1 MRVLKMMFYLILVG
15 VPFSWSL
22 SEWLDD
28 GEIISPFLLP
38 YVNEWKSDMDRAGI
52 AYKKEFADIRH
63 INLTEFFIEKAGT
76 SSRFNHMILIDD
88 SLIKHGPLSV
98 KATVYHELG
107 HYIFQLEHGSC
118 VIMEK
123 TAHLESDYSEN
134 WNTYLKEYLIVCNRS
149 LTQP

>member
-1 MRVLKMMFYLILVG
+1 MMFYLILVG

-28 GEIISPFLLP
+28 GEIISPFLVP
-38 YVNEWKSDMDRAGI
+38 YVNEWKSDMDDAGI
-52 AYKKEFADIRH
+52 SYQKEFADIRH
-63 INLTEFFIEKAGT
+63 LKLTDFFFNQAGT

-88 SLIKHGPLSV
+88 NLIKHGSLSV

-107 HYIFQLEHGSC
+107 HYIFQLQHGSC

-123 TAHLESDYSEN
+123 IAHPESDYAEN
-134 WNTYLKEYLIVCNRS
+134 WNTYLNEYLITCKRS
-149 LTQP
+149 LPQP